1 MDESAQIV
9 AAHGAET
16 SVVNYCCIQGWTG
29 SLGGIGNIDDD
40 PLFVDPN
47 TDDCHLK
54 SEGWR
59 WDTKRHRWHYD
70 EITSQCIDAGNPG
83 SPLNDELLSMPDDE
97 LIPWGI
103 NLRINMGSYGG
114 TAEASMPPYDWALLG
129 DINNDGVVDFKD
141 FALQLQYWMGIENQQ
156 PGDLD
161 RNGVVDAADVAP
173 LAADWLKYIK
183 PPVVNIVKPLNDA
196 VFIMRPVEVKIEADA
211 WDINGS
217 VVKVEFFVYNWKI
230 AEDDDGS
237 DGWSTTWTE
246 YARGGYTLT
255 ARATDS
261 SGITATSEPVTIKV
275 VPPR

>member
-29 SLGGIGNIDDD
+29 NLGGIGNIDDD

-54 SEGWR
+54 SAGWR

-70 EITSQCIDAGNPG
+70 ETTSQCIDAGNPG

-114 TAEASMPPYDWALLG
+114 TSEASMPPYDWALLG
-129 DINNDGVVDFKD
+129 DIDNDGVVDFKD

-183 PPVVNIVKPLNDA
+183 PPVVNIVKPLNGA
-196 VFIMRPVEVKIEADA
+196 VFVMRPVEVKIEADA

-217 VVKVEFFVYNWKI
+217 VVKVEFFANSWKLD
-230 AEDDDGS
+230 EDNDGS
-237 DGWSTTWTE
+237 DGWSMTWTE
-246 YARGGYTLT
+246 YARGGYDLT
-255 ARATDS
+255 ATATDS